1 MTKAA
6 DLALGKIAALKT
18 ALIEFTDGDD
28 AIAVA
33 DAGVVTLLTSAVI
46 KTEGGTATKNIAQ
59 SIPKMWCN
67 LSGTGPTIND
77 SINLASVT
85 DTGVG
90 QRTTVY
96 TTAFANTAYAMA
108 GGQSSSGGTSGN
120 TGIQYAAVGTASA
133 NNITF
138 TNGGV
143 ADDTLTS
150 IFCGELA

>member
-1 MTKAA
+1 MALTKVKGSGVEGITNLSNATF
-6 DLALGKIAALKT
+6 LSV
-18 ALIEFTDGDD
+18 D
-28 AIAVA
+28 ASEVA
-33 DAGVVTLLTSAVI
+33 TFLTSAVI

-59 SIPKMWCN
+59 SMPKMWCN

-120 TGIQYAAVGTASA
+120 TGVQYAAVGTASA
-133 NNITF
+133 NNLTF
-138 TNGGV
+138 TNGSV
-143 ADDTLTS
+143 VDDTLTS